1 MAWAPSPICLIGDTV
16 MVKRFSGCAE
26 IMACR
31 ASLISLTFS
40 ILRVNSAA
48 GRLRQLATGWPSWYH
63 TNAVPKVM
71 ITRVACIHASRA
83 RASSSFACCRNSSCV
98 LRAKDVWCRKEQMR
112 PAPAPISTQ
121 SAASNG
127 SPESSLRTASSMER
141 GLYSVPKG
149 LMQVLKP
156 AAVSLAPMLS
166 AKQLPS
172 STILSD
178 SLKGCCAE
186 SAMTGVMS
194 FIIGAKILNLL
205 TV

>member
-1 MAWAPSPICLIGDTV
+1 MPEGADAAGAGAHLHAVGG
-16 MVKRFSGCAE
+16 VKRLSGIEPAHGLQYGKGIVQRAE
-26 IMACR
+26 G
-31 ASLISLTFS
+31 
-40 ILRVNSAA
+40 V
-48 GRLRQLATGWPSWYH
+48 
-63 TNAVPKVM
+63 
-71 ITRVACIHASRA
+71 
-83 RASSSFACCRNSSCV
+83 
-98 LRAKDVWCRKEQMR
+98 
-112 PAPAPISTQ
+112 
-121 SAASNG
+121 
-127 SPESSLRTASSMER
+127 
-141 GLYSVPKG
+141 
-149 LMQVLKP
+149 MQVLKP